1 MVTKNMVTIAHPRV
15 TQCGHRLDLGR
26 QPRHRN
32 CESCWFA
39 WFNTNGKV
47 SQQCDE
53 MFQSDDG
60 VLIEHLQGTKFL
72 KRWLQFMAT
81 LAKWKKQ
88 AEEQGYTNKGIQ
100 E

>member
-1 MVTKNMVTIAHPRV
+1 
-15 TQCGHRLDLGR
+15 
-26 QPRHRN
+26 
-32 CESCWFA
+32 
-39 WFNTNGKV
+39 
-47 SQQCDE
+47 
-53 MFQSDDG
+53 MFQADDG

-72 KRWLQFMAT
+72 KRWFQFMAT